1 MNSRKNMFYLHL
13 TLMPHQADEEKKE
26 EVTNGCVKLSLQFGN
41 QGSIWGKLWSLVSKL
56 FSVGPNGVTFLSTS
70 SLGIDLI
77 IKGLTQLV
85 TGVVWIFLLW
95 VKKDCE
101 LSLSFENSVT
111 YLIIHRNKYER
122 EYCNTITAFFCHYMW
137 YYLALI
143 WVSESQSCIS
153 TRGFSIS
160 QVLHLTICHWKI
172 RIYN

>member
-95 VKKDCE
+95 VKKNCE
-101 LSLSFENSVT
+101 LSLSFENSVI
-111 YLIIHRNKYER
+111 YLIIHRNKYKR
-122 EYCNTITAFFCHYMW
+122 EYCNAITAFFCHYVI
-137 YYLALI
+137 L
-143 WVSESQSCIS
+143 SCIDLS
-153 TRGFSIS
+153 EWVLVLYFYQGFW
-160 QVLHLTICHWKI
+160 HLTSLAFGYLSLENKNI
-172 RIYN
+172 